1 MDRFRRTAAQQALR
15 QLVADATAEEVS
27 LSRCFCHDADWA
39 GTEQPEQ
46 RLPSRRTDSP
56 MKSGRVTVYF
66 AALLARTEDG
76 WEASDTE
83 LDDVETLT
91 DLTDLAR
98 DASVDEDTVLVY
110 IEQEDAWFGVVRV
123 DGEEDPRIYVSDA
136 SAAARS
142 SYGEILL
149 TDELLGR
156 EPGAGD
162 EIAALEELV
171 DLDGTEDGEPE
182 VSEDAAVGGR
192 ADPAADDDVSPL
204 DAVPPGPLGDLA
216 LLADFGLAE
225 KELLTL
231 RTDAL
236 GEITDALGA
245 AEVMESVR

>member
-1 MDRFRRTAAQQALR
+1 M
-15 QLVADATAEEVS
+15 
-27 LSRCFCHDADWA
+27 
-39 GTEQPEQ
+39 
-46 RLPSRRTDSP
+46 PSRRTESP
-56 MKSGRVTVYF
+56 KTSGRVTVYF

-83 LDDVETLT
+83 LDDVETLS
-91 DLTDLAR
+91 DLTDLAHE
-98 DASVDEDTVLVY
+98 ASVDEDTVLVY

-156 EPGAGD
+156 EPGAED

-171 DLDGTEDGEPE
+171 DLDGTEGDEPDE
-182 VSEDAAVGGR
+182 TPSDAGSARDAVTETDLDH
-192 ADPAADDDVSPL
+192 DP
-204 DAVPPGPLGDLA
+204 DAVPAGPLGDLG
-216 LLADFGLAE
+216 LLADLGLSE
-225 KELLTL
+225 KDLLTL

-236 GEITDALGA
+236 VEIADALGA
-245 AEVMESVR
+245 SEVLESVR

>member
-1 MDRFRRTAAQQALR
+1 M
-15 QLVADATAEEVS
+15 
-27 LSRCFCHDADWA
+27 
-39 GTEQPEQ
+39 
-46 RLPSRRTDSP
+46 
-56 MKSGRVTVYF
+56 YF

-83 LDDVETLT
+83 LDDVETLS

-98 DASVDEDTVLVY
+98 EASVDEDTVLVY

-149 TDELLGR
+149 TDEVLGR
-156 EPGAGD
+156 EPGAED

-182 VSEDAAVGGR
+182 RSAPAA
-192 ADPAADDDVSPL
+192 ADPDEDGPDP
-204 DAVPPGPLGDLA
+204 DAVPAGPIGELGI
-216 LLADFGLAE
+216 LADLGMSE

-231 RTDAL
+231 QTDAL
-236 GEITDALGA
+236 SEIADAVGA
-245 AEVMESVR
+245 AEVLESVR

>member
-1 MDRFRRTAAQQALR
+1 M
-15 QLVADATAEEVS
+15 
-27 LSRCFCHDADWA
+27 
-39 GTEQPEQ
+39 
-46 RLPSRRTDSP
+46 
-56 MKSGRVTVYF
+56 YF

-83 LDDVETLT
+83 LDDVETLS

-98 DASVDEDTVLVY
+98 DASVDEDTVLVF

-156 EPGAGD
+156 EPGAED
-162 EIAALEELV
+162 TIAALEELV
-171 DLDGTEDGEPE
+171 GLDGTEDGEP
-182 VSEDAAVGGR
+182 DT
-192 ADPAADDDVSPL
+192 ADNNNNDDDDDDDGPGAGV
-204 DAVPPGPLGDLA
+204 VPAGPLGDTG
-216 LLADFGLAE
+216 LLSDLGLPEA
-225 KELLTL
+225 ELLML

-236 GEITDALGA
+236 AEIADALGA
-245 AEVMESVR
+245 AEVLETVR